1 MKYMVMECHL
11 SYAVVLDENGSFLKV
26 ANMRYEVGQT
36 VENVVEMASEVKGLS
51 SKGYK
56 KRFKALMATAA
67 CIIAALTAVLGVELM
82 PCGSVYLNINPAV
95 RLDVNRRDKV
105 IGLEGLNTD
114 GESLIDGY
122 AYRRKDV
129 ETVTDELVDRA
140 VDMGYLHEGGTI
152 TITLDSDDDEWTASR
167 GEAISES
174 LGRHLDGKLS
184 VTITVTD
191 SAARTF
197 EAVIPVE
204 SGDDDVKSFERRIV
218 KINNQKVSSQ
228 AELGA
233 YFSAVW
239 LTLSPSYFSRWIAS
253 RIRQQLNRRSG
264 EGAPACLSLYSRT
277 RRLMPSAPAICSP
290 VIGSPMCAEKSCSR
304 RARRTFL

>member
-67 CIIAALTAVLGVELM
+67 CIIAAVTAVLGVELM

-105 IGLEGLNTD
+105 IGLEGINTD

-140 VDMGYLHEGGTI
+140 VDMGYLHEGGAI

-204 SGDDDVKSFERRIV
+204 SGDDDEPEVIPETVPEPVPEFV
-218 KINNQKVSSQ
+218 PDTP
-228 AELGA
+228 A
-233 YFSAVW
+233 
-239 LTLSPSYFSRWIAS
+239 
-253 RIRQQLNRRSG
+253 
-264 EGAPACLSLYSRT
+264 APT
-277 RRLMPSAPAICSP
+277 H
-290 VIGSPMCAEKSCSR
+290 
-304 RARRTFL
+304 TDDDDWDDDDD

>member
-105 IGLEGLNTD
+105 IGLEGINTD

-140 VDMGYLHEGGTI
+140 VDMGYLHEGGAI

-204 SGDDDVKSFERRIV
+204 SGDDDEPEVIPETVPEPVPEFVPDTPAVPTHTDDDDWDDDDWDDDDWDDNPDDDFDDDGLDDDYPDDVSDDFDDDDWDGSFDDDDDDD
-218 KINNQKVSSQ
+218 
-228 AELGA
+228 
-233 YFSAVW
+233 W
-239 LTLSPSYFSRWIAS
+239 D
-253 RIRQQLNRRSG
+253 
-264 EGAPACLSLYSRT
+264 
-277 RRLMPSAPAICSP
+277 
-290 VIGSPMCAEKSCSR
+290 GS
-304 RARRTFL
+304 FDDDDDDDDD